1 MLALLILSEDTQ
13 VVPLAF
19 PLMFTIHGKTR
30 SSSIKLLALRIKESG
45 NTDIHP
51 RMIFCASEL
60 LEPGDRELI
69 NSTFG
74 HSLCDVYGT
83 VEMGDFAW
91 ECPAHEGH
99 HIDINNLVVEFVK
112 DGKDAAPGE
121 EGKVVCTGL
130 HSFAMP
136 FIRYEVG
143 DICVPLNKTCACG
156 RNLPLMSMIRGRADD
171 FITLPDGRCV
181 SPLMFEIPSILG
193 VAQYRII
200 QKTIDKLL
208 VQVVPSNGFSKD
220 ARYKVRQHVRW
231 AARKITGNNVMNVEV
246 EIVESIPKD
255 PSSNKIR
262 RVISEIK
269 SL

>member
-1 MLALLILSEDTQ
+1 
-13 VVPLAF
+13 VPL
-19 PLMFTIHGKTR
+19 
-30 SSSIKLLALRIKESG
+30 
-45 NTDIHP
+45 D
-51 RMIFCASEL
+51 
-60 LEPGDRELI
+60 
-69 NSTFG
+69 
-74 HSLCDVYGT
+74 
-83 VEMGDFAW
+83 
-91 ECPAHEGH
+91 
-99 HIDINNLVVEFVK
+99 
-112 DGKDAAPGE
+112 
-121 EGKVVCTGL
+121 
-130 HSFAMP
+130 
-136 FIRYEVG
+136 
-143 DICVPLNKTCACG
+143 KTCSCG